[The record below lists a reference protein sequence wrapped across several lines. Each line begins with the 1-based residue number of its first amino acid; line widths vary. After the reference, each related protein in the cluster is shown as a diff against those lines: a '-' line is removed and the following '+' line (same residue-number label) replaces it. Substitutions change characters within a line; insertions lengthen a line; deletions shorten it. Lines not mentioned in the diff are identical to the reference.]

1 MKIQASVSRRSIFG
15 FTLVEAMVAIGAA
28 AFMLTALYSGLTFG
42 FATVKLSREDLRA
55 TQILLQRLET
65 LRLTDF
71 SSIQTGTFTDY
82 FDPTGATNGS
92 SGTTY
97 TITITT
103 NAPTSSDMPVQPVYY
118 MNQMRKV
125 TVTATWTNANQLRTR
140 TLQTYACSKG
150 IESYV
155 YNHK

>member
-1 MKIQASVSRRSIFG
+1 MKIQASVSRRSSFG
-15 FTLVEAMVAIGAA
+15 FSLVEAMIAIGAG

-42 FATVKLSREDLRA
+42 FASVKLAREDLRA
-55 TQILLQRLET
+55 TQIMLQRVEA
-65 LRLTDF
+65 LRLSNF
-71 SSIQTGTFTDY
+71 AAIQSGTFTDY
-82 FDPTGATNGS
+82 FDPTGAANGS
-92 SGTTY
+92 AGAIY
-97 TITITT
+97 TITIAT

-140 TLQTYACSKG
+140 SLQTYASAKG
-150 IESYV
+150 MQSYV

>member
-1 MKIQASVSRRSIFG
+1 MRVQAAVKRISSYG
-15 FTLVEAMVAIGAA
+15 FSLIEAMVAVAAGAVL
-28 AFMLTALYSGLTFG
+28 LTALYSGLTFG
-42 FATVKLSREDLRA
+42 FATVKLAREDLRA
-55 TQILLQRLET
+55 TQILLQRMET
-65 LRLTDF
+65 LRL
-71 SSIQTGTFTDY
+71 SSFTALQTGTFTDY

-118 MNQMRKV
+118 MKEMRKV

-140 TLQTYACSKG
+140 SLQTYVCSKG
-150 IESYV
+150 MQSYV

>member
-1 MKIQASVSRRSIFG
+1 
-15 FTLVEAMVAIGAA
+15 
-28 AFMLTALYSGLTFG
+28 MLTALYSGLTFG
-42 FATVKLSREDLRA
+42 FATVKLAREDLRA
-55 TQILLQRLET
+55 TQIMLQRVET
-65 LRLTDF
+65 LRLSDF

-82 FDPTGATNGS
+82 FDPTGATNAS
-92 SGTTY
+92 SGATY

-140 TLQTYACSKG
+140 SLQTYASAKG
-150 IESYV
+150 IQSYV